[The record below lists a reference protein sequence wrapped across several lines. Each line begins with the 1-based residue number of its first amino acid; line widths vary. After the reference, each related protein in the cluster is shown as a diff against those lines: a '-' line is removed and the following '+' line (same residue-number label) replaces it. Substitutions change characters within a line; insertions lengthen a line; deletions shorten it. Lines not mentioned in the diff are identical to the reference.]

1 MAEADREVLPPR
13 VTMPLLTLITQQ
25 SLDEDYLHAAERKAM
40 AGQRPAAE
48 RPRWGAVVALAVF
61 GVLVAIAA
69 SQTSRNE
76 GIEDA
81 GRNSLIAQINE
92 GREEVADLQARI
104 ADLRG
109 NNAELE
115 ADQVNLISAQ
125 QTVVASLRRLQVRT
139 GFVAVRGPGVRVVI
153 REPEQGTERIRKED
167 LFLVINGL
175 WAAGAEAVA
184 LNGHRISA
192 MTWLSNSSVAIN
204 VDLAPIAAPYSI
216 TAIGDP
222 RTLSAN
228 LIETSTFSTFTGLA
242 STYGFAWAV
251 QDDDAISM
259 PAARQKRLV
268 SATTD
273 QDDQRNREN
282 QP

>member
-115 ADQVNLISAQ
+115 ADQVNLIGAQ

-175 WAAGAEAVA
+175 WAAGAEAVT